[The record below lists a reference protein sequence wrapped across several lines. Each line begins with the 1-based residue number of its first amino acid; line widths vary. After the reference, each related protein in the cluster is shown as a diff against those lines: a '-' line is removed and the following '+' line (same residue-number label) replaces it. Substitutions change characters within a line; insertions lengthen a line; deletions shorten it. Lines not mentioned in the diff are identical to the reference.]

1 MVQIIGNTNN
11 SHHPTVQYDS
21 QYCQYCQYRLGG
33 GKGVHSHTKQV
44 SRLIAI
50 IGNTNN
56 SHHTTAQYYPQ
67 HSSISL
73 FPVFCIVRKH
83 YPYMAVIDLMIV
95 IPGMIIII
103 IIHYIS

>member
-1 MVQIIGNTNN
+1 MLPSIW
-11 SHHPTVQYDS
+11 QYDARYHHD
-21 QYCQYCQYRLGG
+21 QKIIC
-33 GKGVHSHTKQV
+33 GKGVHSYTKQV

-73 FPVFCIVRKH
+73 FPVFCIVRKR
-83 YPYMAVIDLMIV
+83 YPYLAVIDLMIV